1 MIWEQILVLY
11 LYKYCD
17 PHWCHNCHRIEPMRY
32 AVIPA
37 RNPPKVQ
44 TWCHPQCPRGLRRRS
59 TVARLLRLWVRIP
72 PGAWMFVCCD
82 CCVLSGRGLCNAW
95 MMHPE
100 ESYWLWCVVVCDLET
115 SWMRWPWPALGSS
128 NKGGENTGCHRRKG
142 PNFRKVFLRS
152 NYNDITQKTYIQSS
166 MVMEILA
173 RGVWNFDSHYSL
185 IDFQIHIE
193 TGRNIWFL

>member
-1 MIWEQILVLY
+1 
-11 LYKYCD
+11 
-17 PHWCHNCHRIEPMRY
+17 
-32 AVIPA
+32 
-37 RNPPKVQ
+37 
-44 TWCHPQCPRGLRRRS
+44 
-59 TVARLLRLWVRIP
+59 
-72 PGAWMFVCCD
+72 MFVCCD

-152 NYNDITQKTYIQSS
+152 NYNDITQKNLYPKFNGYGDIGQRSLKFWQPLLTYWFPNTYWNWQEY
-166 MVMEILA
+166 MVSVM
-173 RGVWNFDSHYSL
+173 L
-185 IDFQIHIE
+185 ISVH
-193 TGRNIWFL
+193 NIKVTCEWHKAIK